1 MKQTIIFFK
10 GIYDTLDLF
19 TDHIQESFEALG
31 FETFVYRAENERQS
45 KEELL
50 TMLQSKKG
58 DYAVVAFNNLGFN
71 LDMALPNKQKWPVGD
86 FVSEENWQEKEGSY
100 VNVWEYYNIP
110 YIDILMD
117 HPFHFERP
125 LCKMP
130 TTAILLCVDRNH
142 VKYIRRYYKN
152 IKQVDFLP
160 HAGIELGKK
169 HKPLSE
175 RKIDVLYAGALPI
188 YTVSKMIP
196 DLPVLYGVDTAKM
209 MPEILQELVMRPD
222 KTTELAI
229 EEYVQASGKQLS
241 DEELRNL
248 IVHMR
253 FIDSYATSFYRE
265 QAVRILVECGI
276 DVTAYGVG
284 WNQCEWSNNPH
295 LKYGGKVLAPQILP
309 LMNDSKIVLN
319 TMTWFKAG
327 AHDRVFNGM
336 LAGAVVVTDDST
348 YMNREFT
355 DGKELVMFKRTELA
369 TLPER
374 ICDLFGHL
382 ERAQEIANCGYE
394 VACARHLWKNRVE
407 YIIECF
413 L

>member
-19 TDHIQESFEALG
+19 SDHLQEAFEQLG
-31 FETFVYRAENERQS
+31 FKTFVYHAGNEVQS
-45 KEELL
+45 KDELL
-50 TMLQSKKG
+50 AMLKKEKG
-58 DYAVVAFNNLGFN
+58 GYAVVAFNNLGYN
-71 LDMALPNKQKWPVGD
+71 LDMAL
-86 FVSEENWQEKEGSY
+86 SENGEISADAVEPKAACIGERAEN
-100 VNVWEYYNIP
+100 VNVWEYYQIP

-125 LCKMP
+125 LKGMP
-130 TTAILLCVDRNH
+130 STAVLLCVDRNH

-152 IKQVDFLP
+152 IRQVDFLP

-169 HKPLSE
+169 HKPLHD

-188 YTVSKMIP
+188 YTVAKMIP
-196 DLPVLYGVDTAKM
+196 DLPEMYGVDTAKM
-209 MPEILQELVMRPD
+209 MPEILRELVIHPD
-222 KTTELAI
+222 KTTEQVI
-229 EEYVQASGKQLS
+229 EEYVSANGRCLEE
-241 DEELRNL
+241 EELRQL

-265 QAVRILVECGI
+265 QAVRILVENGI
-276 DVTAYGVG
+276 EVTTYGVG
-284 WNQCEWSNNPH
+284 WNQCEWSDNSY
-295 LKYGGKVLAPQILP
+295 LKYAGKVLAPQVLP

-327 AHDRVFNGM
+327 AHDRIFNGM
-336 LAGAVVVTDDST
+336 LAGAVVATDDST
-348 YMNREFT
+348 YVNREFK
-355 DGKELVMFKRTELA
+355 DGKELVLFKKTELA

-382 ERAQEIANCGYE
+382 SRAQEIADCGYN
-394 VACARHLWKNRVE
+394 VANTRHTWKNRVE